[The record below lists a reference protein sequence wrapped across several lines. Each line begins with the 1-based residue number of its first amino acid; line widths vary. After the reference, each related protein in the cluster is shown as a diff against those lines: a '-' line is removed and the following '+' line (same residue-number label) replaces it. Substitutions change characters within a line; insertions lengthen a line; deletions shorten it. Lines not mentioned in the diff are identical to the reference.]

1 MKFMFLRIKT
11 DKATIQ
17 ATQHNLCKKKVNFTH
32 KTPAFTD
39 NRNGWP
45 EMMIR
50 QFKMKS

>member
-1 MKFMFLRIKT
+1 MKFMFLTIKPGGT
-11 DKATIQ
+11 MTQ
-17 ATQHNLCKKKVNFTH
+17 ATQQNLCRKKVNFTQ
-32 KTPAFTD
+32 TPAFTE